1 MRLLLAIMWLMHWL
15 PLSLLGRL
23 GEGIGG
29 LLFIVMRTRRH
40 ITLTNLRLCLPALSE
55 TERHVLAHAHFA
67 AYARSVLERGILW
80 WASEARLRRLI
91 HIDPAMPLADI
102 AAGPVILLCPHFVS
116 LDVAGVAV
124 MLESSLCSIY
134 TRQKNATFDKA
145 LRRGR
150 SRFRPV
156 QIVPRAEGIKPILRA
171 MRTGLP
177 FFMLPDMDFGAK
189 ESAFVP
195 FFGIDAA
202 TLTAPARIAAAAGA
216 KIIPVVATTL
226 PNYQGWKV
234 AFYPAWE
241 NYPGEDLIAA
251 TRTMNAFIE
260 QRVLE
265 TPAEYFWTHKRFKT
279 RPAGEPSV
287 YE

>member
-156 QIVPRAEGIKPILRA
+156 QIVPRADGIKPILRA

-177 FFMLPDMDFGAK
+177 FFMLPDMDFGPK

-202 TLTAPARIAAAAGA
+202 TLTAPGRIAAAAGA

-241 NYPGEDLIAA
+241 NTPGDDLIAA
-251 TRTMNAFIE
+251 ARTMNAFIE

-279 RPAGEPSV
+279 RPPGEANV
-287 YE
+287 YD